1 MSPNNF
7 HLVQQ
12 ELTNQQLIK
21 ALHEADES
29 SLAYIYHKYHQA
41 VFKNIC
47 KLIVNQQEAE
57 DILQEVFIALWQK
70 RQQLSE
76 DHSIAGWLF
85 TTSYFK
91 SLEQLKKAVK
101 LSIYELT
108 DAHTELHTEPIDQL
122 NNEIEYHQKQ
132 TSLNNAIEQLP
143 QQKKLAFKLCRLEG
157 KTYEEIASILNIS
170 VDTAKE
176 YVKSASKLLR
186 KTLATNQ
193 FATTTLG
200 LVALSIFLEN

>member
-1 MSPNNF
+1 MPSNNF

-12 ELTNQQLIK
+12 ELTNHQLIK
-21 ALHEADES
+21 ALHQADES
-29 SLAYIYHKYHQA
+29 SFAYIYNKYHQA

-47 KLIVNQQEAE
+47 KLIANQQEAE

-70 RQQLSE
+70 KQQLTE
-76 DHSIAGWLF
+76 NHSIAGWLF

-101 LSIYELT
+101 LSMNELT
-108 DAHTELHTEPIDQL
+108 DAHAELYTEPTENL
-122 NNEIEYHQKQ
+122 NHEVEYHQKV
-132 TSLNNAIEQLP
+132 TKLTNAIEQLSP
-143 QQKKLAFKLCRLEG
+143 QKQLAFKLCRLEG

-186 KTLATNQ
+186 QTVATHQ
-193 FATTTLG
+193 LATTTLG
-200 LVALSIFLEN
+200 LIALSIFLEN